1 MSKRV
6 KSGRAEKIAPMI
18 APNKSRRFM
27 SSIALSHPI
36 TQLLNAWSEGKDQA
50 LERLIPLVYSDLK
63 RIAQFHMR
71 GERDDHVLQRT
82 ALVHEAFMRL
92 GEQRGNVWD
101 SRSQFF
107 GWMSTL
113 MRRILVDHARNRD
126 AIKRGRGATDKNL
139 DAMQEESPDDMPACT
154 SSEQWQSLLHL
165 DQALARLEQLDARQG
180 RVVELRF
187 FGGLSVGQTAE
198 ALKVSE
204 ATVKREW
211 STARAWLL
219 RELNP

>member
-1 MSKRV
+1 
-6 KSGRAEKIAPMI
+6 MI
-18 APNKSRRFM
+18 APNKSGFAM
-27 SSIALSHPI
+27 PTIALSHPPI

-50 LERLIPLVYSDLK
+50 LEKLVPLVYADLK

-92 GEQRGNVWD
+92 GEQRGNAWS

-113 MRRILVDHARNRD
+113 MRRILVDHARSRD
-126 AIKRGRGATDKNL
+126 AMKRGFGATDKSL
-139 DAMQEESPDDMPACT
+139 DSMQEESPDEMLTCP
-154 SSEQWQSLLHL
+154 SSDQWQSLLHL
-165 DQALARLEQLDARQG
+165 DQALVRLEQLDARQG

-187 FGGLSVGQTAE
+187 FGGLSVEQTAE

>member
-1 MSKRV
+1 M
-6 KSGRAEKIAPMI
+6 P
-18 APNKSRRFM
+18 
-27 SSIALSHPI
+27 SIALSHPSSHPSSHPI
-36 TQLLNAWSEGKDQA
+36 TQLLNAWSEGKEQA
-50 LERLIPLVYSDLK
+50 LERLVPLIYSDLK

-92 GEQRGNVWD
+92 GEQRGSAWS
-101 SRSQFF
+101 SRRQFF

-113 MRRILVDHARNRD
+113 MRRVLVDHARSRD
-126 AIKRGRGATDKNL
+126 AMKRGFGATDKSL
-139 DAMQEESPDDMPACT
+139 DSMQEEALDEMLICPSGD
-154 SSEQWQSLLHL
+154 QWQSLLNL
-165 DQALARLEQLDARQG
+165 NQALVRLEQLDARQG

-187 FGGLSVGQTAE
+187 FGGLSVEQTAE

>member
-1 MSKRV
+1 
-6 KSGRAEKIAPMI
+6 MI
-18 APNKSRRFM
+18 APNELGFAM
-27 SSIALSHPI
+27 PTIALSHPI

-50 LERLIPLVYSDLK
+50 LEKLVPLVYADLK

-92 GEQRGNVWD
+92 GEQRGNAWS

-113 MRRILVDHARNRD
+113 MRRILVDHARSRD
-126 AIKRGRGATDKNL
+126 AMKRGFGATDKSL
-139 DAMQEESPDDMPACT
+139 DSMQEESPDEALICP
-154 SSEQWQSLLHL
+154 SSDQWQSLLNL
-165 DQALARLEQLDARQG
+165 DQALVRLEQLDARQG

-187 FGGLSVGQTAE
+187 FGGLSVEQTAE

-219 RELNP
+219 LELKP